1 MKTQTKK
8 NSIYSAVWRM
18 CEMRAL
24 FVGSVICA
32 MTSGTV
38 KAEETADVLEWN
50 AESQRVLLQ
59 KQTAPDT
66 VFANAKLVDYEPAYA
81 HLSQGSSSGNRYFV
95 SAELAGQI
103 LRAYNVV
110 RSEENGKQTMTVQFQ
125 GVTRTSVTMPYTAS
139 VSVKFIQE
147 GSDIVAYQTGAAS
160 LKPLDV
166 ELGLNIDAMLA
177 ASDPRV
183 ESRPFI
189 NNGEGSRNRFNITTI
204 VMRKPVEPIS
214 YAVKNGGSVNGS
226 IAGNGV
232 VTVSNAV
239 VDTVTRSGYLP
250 SDSWVVV
257 AENRNLADLDEVTGI
272 YRCETHFVEQKAFNF
287 MYSGIESL
295 FGNKSCQFQIETAKN
310 FIRCLPVRFRQNG
323 SNVEAK
329 TSRWWMYYITASGGG
344 VDQIKLGMDFE
355 KYDDGTVPKRMIY
368 GNNVL
373 AVSDNDE
380 GKMGVKNLTLKFHS
394 RPAVAIDEY
403 MPNTFDDG
411 IDRWN
416 VIAPN
421 HSLSDLVE
429 MEAFYHNTVNKGY
442 YVPGLHLNISGTSGT
457 VQFQDK
463 PTDILA
469 CITVGLRQKGNN
481 IEARTGRY
489 YNNFFKSIS
498 TYPELVYG
506 FDFVNYKQYT
516 QATKETYG
524 KGSFAASDSDAKR
537 GIKYLRMRFATE
549 GIAYSAA
556 SMSRG
561 GNELVFRGN
570 ESSPLSVRTVSST
583 VFPSNGVVTV
593 NPFATLTLSDHVA
606 NHKWTKYRV
615 MTNGVLKLKGI
626 LQTASTDQIDL
637 IGGTLSIREDETD
650 AKQSDSYLNYV
661 TLMNGA
667 CVKGK
672 LAKVLNDSPKANWI
686 VSGDSPSS
694 CESGIMLMGAGNGG
708 SRTFNFNVN
717 DVAEGSDFIV
727 SGRIV
732 DFDTISTDTTGY
744 WNVHVVKNGE
754 GAMEVSGDITLP
766 NEFCVSNGML
776 RLAKDN
782 LFKVSRKRQE
792 TGENSTAAVW
802 LAGGGLEA
810 AAGTENIVAVVAKAA
825 ASPLVLED
833 GATVTL
839 SSFSCDAGASLLVSD
854 NIGKTATLRIENAT
868 SAQLSSIR
876 CGEDRLRVRLNS
888 AGDLEPYF
896 NAFHISIR

>member
-1 MKTQTKK
+1 MKTQTK
-8 NSIYSAVWRM
+8 NSTYSSVWRI
-18 CEMRAL
+18 CGMRAL

-38 KAEETADVLEWN
+38 NAEETADVLEWN
-50 AESQRVLLQ
+50 AESIRVLVQ
-59 KQTAPDT
+59 SQSAPDT
-66 VFANAKLVDYEPAYA
+66 VFANAKLADYEPAYA

-160 LKPLDV
+160 LKPLGI
-166 ELGLNIDAMLA
+166 ELGLDIDAMLT

-189 NNGEGSRNRFNITTI
+189 NNGGGSRNRFNITTI

-239 VDTVTRSGYLP
+239 VDTVTCSGYLP
-250 SDSWVVV
+250 DDKWFVV

-295 FGNKSCQFQIETAKN
+295 FGNKSCQFQIETAKD

-329 TSRWWMYYITASGGG
+329 TSRWWMYSISGSDGG
-344 VDQIKLGMDFE
+344 VDQIELGMDFE
-355 KYDDGTVPKRMIY
+355 KYDDGTVPKRRTY

-373 AVSDNDE
+373 AVSDDDE

-411 IDRWN
+411 IDKWN

-442 YVPGLHLNISGTSGT
+442 YVPGLHLNISETSGT

-469 CITVGLRQKGNN
+469 CITVGLRQQGNN

-489 YNNFFKSIS
+489 YNNFFRSIS

-556 SMSRG
+556 STSRG
-561 GNELVFRGN
+561 GNELVFSGN

-593 NPFATLTLSDHVA
+593 NPFATLTLSGHVA
-606 NHKWTKYRV
+606 NPRWTKYRV
-615 MTNGVLKLKGI
+615 MTNGVLKIKGTG
-626 LQTASTDQIDL
+626 QTTASEQIDL
-637 IGGTLSIREDETD
+637 EGGRMSIREDEADVTD
-650 AKQSDSYLNYV
+650 SGSYVNFV
-661 TLMNGA
+661 TLKDGA
-667 CVKGK
+667 RVTGK
-672 LAKVLNDSPKANWI
+672 LAKVLQDAQKANWI
-686 VSGDSPSS
+686 VAGGSPSY
-694 CESGIMLMGAGNGG
+694 CESGIMVMAAGGDIE
-708 SRTFNFNVN
+708 RTFNINVN
-717 DVAEGSDFIV
+717 DVAEGSDFIL
-727 SGRIV
+727 SGALV
-732 DFDTISTDTTGY
+732 DYYTSYTSTTGY

-754 GAMEVSGDITLP
+754 GTMEVSGDVTLP
-766 NEFCVSNGML
+766 NELCVSNGML

-792 TGENSTAAVW
+792 TGENSTATVW

-810 AAGTENIVAVVAKAA
+810 AAGTENTVAVVAKAA

-833 GATVTL
+833 GAAVTL

-854 NIGKTATLRIENAT
+854 NIGKTATLRVENAT
-868 SAQLSSIR
+868 AAQLSAIR

-888 AGDLEPYF
+888 DGGIEPYF
-896 NAFHISIR
+896 NAFYISIR